1 MPSVSVRLPE
11 AEKDELESV
20 AALLEE
26 DRSTTIRKALR
37 EGLSDLRVR
46 VAVERYQSGD
56 VSLNEAA
63 RLANVTVAEWLE
75 IARDRNLTVQL
86 SREDLE
92 REVDAAGEL

>member
-11 AEKDELESV
+11 AEKAELESV
-20 AALLEE
+20 ADLLEE

-56 VSLNEAA
+56 VGLAEAA
-63 RLANVTVAEWLE
+63 RLADVTVGEWLAV
-75 IARDRNLTVQL
+75 ARERNLTVQL
-86 SREDLE
+86 TREDLE
-92 REVDAAGEL
+92 REVDAAADL